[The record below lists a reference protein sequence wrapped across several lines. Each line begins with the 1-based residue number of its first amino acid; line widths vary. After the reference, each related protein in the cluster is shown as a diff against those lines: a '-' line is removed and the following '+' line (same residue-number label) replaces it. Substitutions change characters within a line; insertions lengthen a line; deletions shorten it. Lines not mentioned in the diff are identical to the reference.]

1 MRLQCEKS
9 LVSGLC
15 RGEDCSILGLVFKED
30 IDKQGSPQRS
40 SLEAGTQRWNWEH
53 FSWEEHRLTE
63 FLSQRDLRDILLQP
77 HSYQLYREETMVLR
91 FSYVTNLC
99 VLQKHCKRGL
109 GAHLSGY

>member
-1 MRLQCEKS
+1 MEL
-9 LVSGLC
+9 
-15 RGEDCSILGLVFKED
+15 SI
-30 IDKQGSPQRS
+30 SP
-40 SLEAGTQRWNWEH
+40 
-53 FSWEEHRLTE
+53 WEEHRLTE

-109 GAHLSGY
+109 VPTCQGIRGHPRCREDASEDIPEPYWALNHDFYGKETS